1 MRIGGFIRVKQGSN
15 QIKKNI
21 DIKTISGINLQDNN
35 LSDGDNLKE
44 FLSYLPSI
52 SSITLDNNNFVEL
65 PLKLTTSQ
73 LLFFSLKGNENL
85 VTMSPGSLTLDN
97 LQKKSQLIFPCSL
110 KYVPMELLI
119 GSKSAVQ
126 GFLKAAQFCDEA

>member
-1 MRIGGFIRVKQGSN
+1 
-15 QIKKNI
+15 
-21 DIKTISGINLQDNN
+21 
-35 LSDGDNLKE
+35 LKE

-85 VTMSPGSLTLDN
+85 VTMSPGALTLDN
-97 LQKKSQLIFPCSL
+97 FQKKSQLIFPCSL